1 MGLGTWFINL
11 FSSTNLQLMLL
22 VGSGII
28 AISLLVLALTRWG
41 HSRPVWKCVIL
52 SFAAHILLMGYAY
65 GTRMMAVSYTHLT
78 LPTICSV

>member
-1 MGLGTWFINL
+1 MGLGTWFVNL

-52 SFAAHILLMGYAY
+52 SLSLIHI
-65 GTRMMAVSYTHLT
+65 
-78 LPTICSV
+78 

>member
-11 FSSTNLQLMLL
+11 FSSTNLQLLLL

-52 SFAAHILLMGYAY
+52 SDGLRLRNADDGSATNG
-65 GTRMMAVSYTHLT
+65 
-78 LPTICSV
+78 